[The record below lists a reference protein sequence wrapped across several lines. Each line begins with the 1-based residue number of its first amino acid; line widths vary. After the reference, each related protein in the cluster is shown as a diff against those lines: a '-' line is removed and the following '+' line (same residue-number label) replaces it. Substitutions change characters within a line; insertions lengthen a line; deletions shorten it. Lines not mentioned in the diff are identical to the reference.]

1 MENKKDIDFET
12 FGTMKDQRY
21 QVVEGSLPRA
31 YALRMADFNT
41 RTLASM
47 GTDPGAEIDRLSEMA
62 QALSS
67 QSAQQEALGDPS
79 VIESG
84 QPLESWIFQSQAAAL
99 ARSVLAAARAAG
111 LPAQG
116 KAWGA
121 FQSFYS
127 QLGNDFKATVLA
139 DEVKM
144 GINGSWVN
152 ALDKLRNADFP
163 ELSSDFSPVS
173 EEIKRPMEQPSA
185 YEVKVGAVMS
195 MMQTESAHKALD
207 LAKING
213 SAPDLQ
219 GSGKQAMES
228 IAKSLATFASL
239 AAMRES
245 ETGMSW
251 REQDFTERFKSAVDV
266 HLSSVAQTIVA
277 TSKAA
282 GLDPLSEP
290 KMLAAMTTAMS
301 LMSSSQSR
309 RTLAWLAGTEGGPDL
324 GDEVKKFAEVAYE
337 KSNAKWKAGIAAP
350 STAPRSAFEEILI
363 DASVKIVPS
372 VKVDGQHSERKI
384 EPAFAVA
391 PQIHN
396 TRDLGDLS
404 FMGESMPAQPIAP
417 QPAAYDRL
425 YAAGKGAGE
434 ILSSARCA
442 VSKFVDTFSADAF
455 KAKAVQA
462 VEAANAWTDGAEQRV
477 KAAGQAGLRATA
489 DALDGA
495 LAAAGQV
502 ADQAKQK
509 MVGVVG
515 DAKKASAHGMGMMA
529 LAAREKIPAVDVKSP
544 MSQKTVALLQVA
556 SIAGA
561 LLVGVS
567 MAPVAGLAAATVGA
581 AAAGYGVGNALNKFA
596 GVFRSGIAELPAKLE
611 SFAGKLG
618 ARRSE
623 KPAAVEPKL
632 GAGEEAPPLG
642 SLGSPGF

>member
-1 MENKKDIDFET
+1 MEKNKDIDFET

-47 GTDPGAEIDRLSEMA
+47 GTDPNSEIDRLSEMA

-67 QSAQQEALGDPS
+67 QSAQQQAMGDPA

-84 QPLESWIFQSQAAAL
+84 QPWESWIYQSQAAAL
-99 ARSVLAAARAAG
+99 ARGVLATARAAG

-127 QLGNDFKATVLA
+127 QLGRDFKATVLA

-152 ALDKLRNADFP
+152 ALDKLRDADFP
-163 ELSSDFSPVS
+163 ELFSGFSPVS
-173 EEIKRPMEQPSA
+173 EEIKRPVEQPSA
-185 YEVKVGAVMS
+185 YEVKVGAIMS

-207 LAKING
+207 IAKGLDPSQGLNHQD
-213 SAPDLQ
+213 SARQ
-219 GSGKQAMES
+219 NMED

-245 ETGMSW
+245 ETGISW
-251 REQDFTERFKSAVDV
+251 KEQPFTERFKTAVDV
-266 HLSSVAQTIVA
+266 HLASVAQSIVA

-282 GLDPLSEP
+282 GIDPLSEP

-301 LMSSSQSR
+301 LMSSEQSR
-309 RTLAWLAGTEGGPDL
+309 RAYAWLAGTEGGPDL
-324 GDEVKKFAEVAYE
+324 GDDVKKFVEVAYE
-337 KSNAKWKAGIAAP
+337 KANAKWKAGIAAP
-350 STAPRSAFEEILI
+350 STASRE
-363 DASVKIVPS
+363 ASGERLVDQS
-372 VKVDGQHSERKI
+372 VAMDVQHNQKNTMHALGPT
-384 EPAFAVA
+384 EPVL
-391 PQIHN
+391 
-396 TRDLGDLS
+396 DSGGGLGNLS
-404 FMGESMPAQPIAP
+404 VMGESRPEQ
-417 QPAAYDRL
+417 QAAATPGHYDRF
-425 YAAGKGAGE
+425 YAVGKGAGE
-434 ILSSARCA
+434 MLVSAKSA
-442 VSKFVDTFSADAF
+442 VSKFVESFSADAF

-462 VEAANAWTDGAEQRV
+462 VEAANAWTDGAEQKV
-477 KAAGQAGLRATA
+477 KAAGHASLRATA
-489 DALDGA
+489 DVLDGA
-495 LAAAGQV
+495 LGAAGQAV
-502 ADQAKQK
+502 DQAKQK
-509 MVGVVG
+509 VVGVVG
-515 DAKKASAHGMGMMA
+515 EAKRASAHGVGMMV
-529 LAAREKIPAVDVKSP
+529 LAAREKVPTVDAQSP
-544 MSQKTVALLQVA
+544 MSHKTVAFLQVA
-556 SIAGA
+556 GFAGA
-561 LLVGVS
+561 LFVGIS

-596 GVFRSGIAELPAKLE
+596 GVFRSKVAELPAKLE

-623 KPAAVEPKL
+623 KPVAVEPTL
-632 GAGEEAPPLG
+632 GAGEEVPQMG
-642 SLGSPGF
+642 GLGSPGF